1 MADQAKKAVAAVNR
15 RTITALPRI
24 SLRVRRAGLPRSG
37 GPGSDPFPVPCTGK
51 SVDSSSNS
59 SKSESV
65 SGGAGKTVPHVGHRT
80 SRSGAIRRDVFR
92 FVRQSG
98 QAKVTVVMD
107 HDPMK
112 SGMNADESNL
122 LS

>member
-1 MADQAKKAVAAVNR
+1 RA
-15 RTITALPRI
+15 ALPRLCLAVP
-24 SLRVRRAGLPRSG
+24 SAVEESG
-37 GPGSDPFPVPCTGK
+37 GPIAGSEPLPVPCA
-51 SVDSSSNS
+51 SASNS
-59 SKSESV
+59 SKSELV
-65 SGGAGKTVPHVGHRT
+65 SGGAGKITPHVGHRT

-107 HDPMK
+107 HDPIK
-112 SGMNADESNL
+112 SGMNAAESNL

>member
-1 MADQAKKAVAAVNR
+1 M
-15 RTITALPRI
+15 TITALPRI
-24 SLRVRRAGLPRSG
+24 NLRIRRAGLPRSE
-37 GPGSDPFPVPCTGK
+37 GSGSAPFPLPCADR

-59 SKSESV
+59 SKSELV
-65 SGGAGKTVPHVGHRT
+65 SGGAEKTVPHVGHRT
-80 SRSGAIRRDVFR
+80 SRSGVIRRDVFW

-107 HDPMK
+107 HDRMK
-112 SGMNADESNL
+112 SGMKTDESNL